1 MMTILPTY
9 PLHADDDDRISRVQ
23 ALRLVDEPDAALD
36 RICALAKTILDVP
49 MVFVSVLGRTRQY
62 LPNRI
67 GMPMAETARDAAFCN
82 YPIADGQTLIVSD
95 THNDA
100 RFCDSP
106 LVAQAPFLRS
116 YVGVPLVLEGGMPLA
131 TLCCTDIVPRDFTP
145 AQLHALSSL
154 ASLAEVQLRSRQTT
168 LAFASSH
175 THDWL
180 TGLENR
186 QGFYNHLDKAI
197 AAAADQARHV
207 GLLIIDMDN
216 FKHVNDTGGRDVGD
230 TVLRCVAKILRN
242 RVPASAIAAR
252 IDGDQFAVLLPV
264 LEQAPSAEALGSDLV
279 GALSDIFGAGTQ
291 TNSRASIGLSIYP
304 DHAAESA
311 ALVRAADLAMYAA
324 KDAGGNRVVRYAP
337 ELTSQSK
344 LRAAMLSRAH
354 SAILHSQV
362 VPYYQP
368 KIALST
374 GRVAGFEALLR
385 LQGPNGIEMPRSVE
399 AAFADPRL
407 SVQLSTEM
415 LSHALEDM
423 RGWQA
428 ADIPF
433 GSVAINVTEFDLR
446 NNLGAYILDR
456 LQKAGLPPSSL
467 QVEVTEKVFLGRNAE
482 LISLVLRDL
491 SEKGIAVALDDF
503 GTGYASLSHL
513 RQFCVDWVKL
523 DRSFVRDMN
532 EDGKAAAIV
541 HGVISIAQGLG
552 IGVVAEGV
560 ETRQQVQ
567 LLQRRHCDLGQ
578 GYLFAQPLPAAGV
591 PEFLRSWSGIPGPVH
606 APTPLESD

>member
-1 MMTILPTY
+1 MTTILPTY
-9 PLHADDDDRISRVQ
+9 PLRADDDDRISRVQ
-23 ALRLVDEPDAALD
+23 GLRLIEEPDAALD
-36 RICALAKTILDVP
+36 RICELAKTMLNVP
-49 MVFVSVLGRTRQY
+49 MAFVSVLGRKQQY
-62 LPNRI
+62 FPSLI
-67 GMPMAETARDAAFCN
+67 GMAMAETARDAAFCN
-82 YPIADGQTLIVSD
+82 YPIADGQTLVVNDTKSD
-95 THNDA
+95 D
-100 RFCDSP
+100 RFRLNR
-106 LVAQAPFLRS
+106 LVTQAPFLRS
-116 YVGVPLVLEGGMPLA
+116 YVGIPLVLDDGMPLA
-131 TLCCTDIVPRDFTP
+131 TLCCTDTVPRDFTP
-145 AQLHALSSL
+145 AQLQALSSL

-186 QGFYNHLDKAI
+186 HGFHNHLDKAI
-197 AAAADQARHV
+197 GAAADHACHI
-207 GLLIIDMDN
+207 GLLILDIDN
-216 FKHVNDTGGRDVGD
+216 FKHVNETGGRDLGD
-230 TVLRCVAKILRN
+230 MLLRSVAKILRRHVPSSAVVS
-242 RVPASAIAAR
+242 RVS
-252 IDGDQFAVLLPV
+252 GDQFAILLPV
-264 LEQAPSAEALGSDLV
+264 LEQKQSAETLGTNLI
-279 GALSDIFGAGTQ
+279 GALSDIAEAGTQ
-291 TNSRASIGLSIYP
+291 TNSRASIGVSIYP
-304 DHAAESA
+304 DHAADSA

-324 KDAGGNRVVRYAP
+324 KEAGGNRAVSYAP
-337 ELTSQSK
+337 DLTSQSK
-344 LRAAMLSRAH
+344 LRVAMLSRAH
-354 SAILHSQV
+354 RAILHSQV
-362 VPYYQP
+362 LPFYQP

-385 LQGPNGIEMPRSVE
+385 LQGPDGIETPQSIE

-407 SVQLSTEM
+407 SVQLTTEM
-415 LSHALEDM
+415 LNHALEDM
-423 RGWQA
+423 RQWQA

-433 GSVAINVTEFDLR
+433 GSVAINVTGFDLC

-456 LQKAGLPPSSL
+456 LHKASLPSSSL
-467 QVEVTEKVFLGRNAE
+467 QVEVTEKVFLGQNAE

-491 SEKGIAVALDDF
+491 SGKGIAVALDDF

-532 EDGKAAAIV
+532 EDDRAAAIV

-578 GYLFAQPLPAAGV
+578 GYLFAKPLPAACV
-591 PEFLRSWSGIPGPVH
+591 PEFLQNWSGIPSAVG
-606 APTPLESD
+606 